1 MTEHPRDIMLNPV
14 ARVLWRAP
22 DVVQLELGA
31 HAVLV
36 EGVEAAVVR
45 RLVRSRQRPGATPD
59 PSTRTGTHT
68 GTAAGTPQ
76 GTQEEV
82 SLGALD
88 IDDRSLEALSER
100 GYLWSGADPVDD
112 PRLRPPAARLGAELG
127 ALSARHGEKA
137 AALLAA
143 RRRAAV
149 AVHGTGRVAAHLAAL
164 LAAAGV
170 GRLHVVDAG
179 DVHLHHAV
187 PGGVSPADEGHRFAE
202 AVTSAILR
210 AAPDADTTPLAI
222 GQRPDLV
229 VLAFD
234 EPIDSD
240 RRAALHARGCTHLT
254 VRLAADHGAVGPMV
268 IPGLT
273 SCLRCADLHRRDRD
287 PAWPALAVQLTV
299 PRPAGPVSDV
309 ALATTIAGVAAAQIL
324 TYLDGGQPS
333 TIEGTLELHLPDWR
347 IRRRTWPLHAECDCT
362 G

>member
-1 MTEHPRDIMLNPV
+1 V
-14 ARVLWRAP
+14 A
-22 DVVQLELGA
+22 
-31 HAVLV
+31 
-36 EGVEAAVVR
+36 
-45 RLVRSRQRPGATPD
+45 D
-59 PSTRTGTHT
+59 PSAP
-68 GTAAGTPQ
+68 AASRSSDVIP
-76 GTQEEV
+76 
-82 SLGALD
+82 
-88 IDDRSLEALSER
+88 IDDRSLDALSEG
-100 GYLWSGADPVDD
+100 GYLWSGADPFDD
-112 PRLRPPAARLGAELG
+112 DRLRPPAARLGAELG
-127 ALSARHGEKA
+127 ALSSRHGEA
-137 AALLAA
+137 AATMLAA

-149 AVHGTGRVAAHLAAL
+149 AIHGTGRVSAHLAAL

-187 PGGVSPADEGHRFAE
+187 PGGLAPADEGRVFAE

-210 AAPDADTTPLAI
+210 AAPDTDTTPLAI

-229 VLAFD
+229 ILAID

-240 RRAALHARGCTHLT
+240 RREALHARGCTHLV

-309 ALATTIAGVAAAQIL
+309 ALSTIIAGVAAAQVL
-324 TYLDGGQPS
+324 AYLDDGQPS
-333 TIEGTLELHLPDWR
+333 TIEGTLEMHLPDWR
-347 IRRRTWPLHAECDCT
+347 IRRRSWPIHADCDCT
-362 G
+362 R